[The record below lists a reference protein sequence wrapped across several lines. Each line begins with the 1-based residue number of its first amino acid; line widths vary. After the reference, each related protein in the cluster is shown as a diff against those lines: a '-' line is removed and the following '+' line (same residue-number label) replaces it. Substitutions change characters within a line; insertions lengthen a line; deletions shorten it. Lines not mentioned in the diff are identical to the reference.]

1 MANLSLINKKPF
13 SNYPF
18 NTNLP
23 SLPNSI
29 RDYSHKVEN
38 NIYKLKGIYYP
49 RNNHYNNSQP
59 KLLSSPRI
67 SSRHVKNNSEHITLT
82 HLKEDVFLRLSVK
95 KDKMNKMRE
104 SMKLKETLNSKRTE
118 TDKNNNSK
126 NNTILN
132 LTDKNKSRSR
142 NLTIDLLSN
151 YDSNSINQYFLTSLN
166 NLSEDAVDEIDNLK
180 YEKRKKKRYNKKM
193 ISKCNKKLKNFN
205 NKLIINTDEFII
217 EKFKP
222 GKNSFNKYFDNLIVG
237 DKNFDIKAMINILK
251 ERNKSKNKFL
261 HEIQFKKIEQKHKD
275 FMKMIENNQ
284 IDVKELR
291 KNYDKILQKK

>member
-1 MANLSLINKKPF
+1 
-13 SNYPF
+13 
-18 NTNLP
+18 
-23 SLPNSI
+23 
-29 RDYSHKVEN
+29 
-38 NIYKLKGIYYP
+38 
-49 RNNHYNNSQP
+49 
-59 KLLSSPRI
+59 
-67 SSRHVKNNSEHITLT
+67 
-82 HLKEDVFLRLSVK
+82 
-95 KDKMNKMRE
+95 
-104 SMKLKETLNSKRTE
+104 
-118 TDKNNNSK
+118 
-126 NNTILN
+126 
-132 LTDKNKSRSR
+132 
-142 NLTIDLLSN
+142 
-151 YDSNSINQYFLTSLN
+151 
-166 NLSEDAVDEIDNLK
+166 
-180 YEKRKKKRYNKKM
+180 M
-193 ISKCNKKLKNFN
+193 ISKCNKELKNFK